1 MPSGWSA
8 EKYAGIPTTVTF
20 NNALKALGVDPNSA
34 AANLIGPVH
43 AQERAGA
50 MWDAANK
57 ARGTDNDEGAGK
69 YKNFDQL
76 WNGVLKDDPRIPAK
90 AKAALGD
97 LLH

>member
-1 MPSGWSA
+1 M
-8 EKYAGIPTTVTF
+8 TF

-34 AANLIGPVH
+34 AANLIVPVH
-43 AQERAGA
+43 AQERAGV

-76 WNGVLKDDPRIPAK
+76 WNDVLKDDPRIPAE
-90 AKAALGD
+90 AKEALGA
-97 LLH
+97 LPS